1 MENDIYIPDLPGYIT
16 VKEATKILGISDTRV
31 YFYIEKGRL
40 HAVWAGN
47 NLMIPSEEI
56 TKLKATIQPPGRPRK
71 NTPLWRISSEE
82 NIQFITQIILSI
94 QPHKQALLEH
104 KLEEIR
110 ESKRHLFPGTVARYV
125 VGDDAIS
132 EQVQII
138 LVWRGTVMPDET
150 IRQQELDMLKQELAD
165 LLDWNTA
172 QYKHGK
178 VFMHT

>member
-1 MENDIYIPDLPGYIT
+1 MENDVNIPDLPGYIT
-16 VKEATKILGISDTRV
+16 VKEATRILGVSDTRV

-56 TKLKATIQPPGRPRK
+56 TKLKATIQPPGRPRR
-71 NTPLWRISSEE
+71 NTPLWRISSGR
-82 NIQFITQIILSI
+82 NIQFITQITLQI
-94 QPHKQALLEH
+94 QPHKQALLEQ

-110 ESKRHLFPGTVARYV
+110 EGKQHLFPGTVARYV
-125 VGDDAIS
+125 VGDDTKP
-132 EQVQII
+132 EQAQII
-138 LVWRGTVMPDET
+138 LVWRGTIMPNEAT
-150 IRQQELDMLKQELAD
+150 RQHELDALQQELAD

>member
-1 MENDIYIPDLPGYIT
+1 MENDVHIPELPGYIT
-16 VKEATKILGISDTRV
+16 VKEATKILGVSDTRV

-47 NLMIPSEEI
+47 NLMIPLEEI
-56 TKLKATIQPPGRPRK
+56 TKLRATIQPPGRPRR
-71 NTPLWRISSEE
+71 NTPLWRISSGE
-82 NIQFITQIILSI
+82 NTQFITQITLFM
-94 QPHKQALLEH
+94 QPQKQALFEQ

-125 VGDDAIS
+125 VSDDAKH
-132 EQVQII
+132 EQVHMI
-138 LVWRGTVMPDET
+138 LVWRGTVMPDEAT
-150 IRQQELDMLKQELAD
+150 RQQELDMLKQELAD
-165 LLDWNTA
+165 VLDWSNA